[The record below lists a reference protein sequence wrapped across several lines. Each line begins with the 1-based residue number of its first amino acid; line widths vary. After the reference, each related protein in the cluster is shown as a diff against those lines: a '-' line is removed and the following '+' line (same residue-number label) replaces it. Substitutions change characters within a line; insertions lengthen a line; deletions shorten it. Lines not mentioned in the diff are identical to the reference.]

1 MIKKLVTV
9 FILLLAFLLGPSCRK
24 TFGHGYIKGIVFEE
38 GTHEPVA
45 GASVLFQH
53 FASESS
59 APVLWDST
67 YTDIEGK
74 FVFYFKRQVNHEYYI
89 YVHDKLRG
97 NRSSDQLFKKK
108 NDLEF
113 ELPRIA
119 WLKFHIVKTGTT
131 DNALTALTDNGSS
144 YVSRRTTPV
153 DTICAAKT
161 KIQVG
166 RSTAISWRITDYQ
179 PIITNTSFSRDTLV
193 NSKDTIVFTIKYD

>member
-24 TFGHGYIKGIVFEE
+24 TFGHGYIKGKVFEE
-38 GTHEPVA
+38 GTHDPIA
-45 GASVLFQH
+45 GASIIFEH
-53 FASESS
+53 FASEPS
-59 APVLWDST
+59 APYLFDST
-67 YTDIEGK
+67 KTDIDGK
-74 FVFYFKRQVNHEYYI
+74 FVFYFKRQVNHEYYV
-89 YVHDKLRG
+89 YVREKEHG
-97 NRSSDQLFKKK
+97 GTSSGQLYKKK

-113 ELPRIA
+113 ELPRYA
-119 WLKFHIVKTGTT
+119 WLKFHIVKTGTA
-131 DNALTALTDNGSS
+131 DNAFTAFTDNGSS
-144 YVSRRTTPV
+144 YVPRRTTPV

-179 PIITNTSFSRDTLV
+179 PTITNTRFSRDTLV